1 LERGSKIDTII
12 VDTGIIYA
20 MTDKSD
26 TWHRK
31 SVDFVTTF
39 DGRLIVP
46 STLLPEVCYLINKF
60 LGQKAEVIFI
70 NSLINREMLIEHF
83 EIDDLQRCIKLLNKY
98 ADANIGFVDA
108 SLMAIAE
115 RMNIRK
121 ILTTDRRHFS
131 IVRPEHCKSF
141 TLLP

>member
-1 LERGSKIDTII
+1 MERGVKIDTII

-20 MTDKSD
+20 LTDKND

-39 DGRLIVP
+39 NGRLIIP
-46 STLLPEVCYLINKF
+46 STLLPEACYLINKY
-60 LGQKAEVIFI
+60 LGQDAEAVFI

-83 EIDDLQRCIKLLNKY
+83 DITDLQRCTKLLNKY
-98 ADANIGFVDA
+98 ADADFGFVDA
-108 SLMAIAE
+108 SIMAIAE
-115 RMNIRK
+115 RMNICK

-131 IVRPEHCKSF
+131 IVRPGHCSSF

>member
-1 LERGSKIDTII
+1 LERGTKIDTII

-20 MTDKSD
+20 LTDKND

-31 SVDFVTTF
+31 SVDFITTF
-39 DGRLIVP
+39 SGRLIIP
-46 STLLPEVCYLINKF
+46 STLIPEVCYLINKF
-60 LGQKAEVIFI
+60 LGHKAEVIFI

-83 EIDDLQRCIKLLNKY
+83 ETDDLKRCIKLLKKY

-108 SLMAIAE
+108 SLIAIAE

-131 IVRPEHCKSF
+131 IVRPEHCSSF

>member
-1 LERGSKIDTII
+1 LERGAKIDTII

-20 MTDKSD
+20 LTDKND

-39 DGRLIVP
+39 NGRLIIP

-60 LGQKAEVIFI
+60 LGQDAETIFI

-83 EIDDLQRCIKLLNKY
+83 DVTDLQRCVQLLSKY
-98 ADANIGFVDA
+98 ADANFGFVDA

-115 RMNIRK
+115 RMNICK

-131 IVRPEHCKSF
+131 IVRPEHCHSF